1 MTGKFQSIVI
11 IALSAAVIAASFS
24 QGTGPTMVGDPWV
37 DSASVARAAYARASA
52 ALRANDQRTAKA
64 EAARA
69 ARAWPTQPTYHWA
82 RVVIGM
88 RMRDTAAVL
97 DGLTRYAGLGLGRDL
112 TADTALASLITHPS
126 FRAVAARHAA
136 QVAPIVRGRAAAVLP
151 DSTFF
156 PEGMDVDPRT
166 GLTYVASIRHR
177 TIAELTPHG
186 DYVRELLPRGGVGLG
201 AMLGVRVDARHGV
214 LWATMAGIPQT
225 AGYAPADSDSHAL
238 LRISLPTGEIEG
250 RWRLP
255 PSPNGHTL
263 GDVAIG
269 PLGDVF
275 TSDSRDP
282 VLYRLPADSTELQP
296 IRHTLFRSLQGIA
309 PVPDGRTVI
318 VADYSHGLLKVDAL
332 SGEVTRIADGPGMTS
347 LGCDG
352 ISWHEGA
359 IVAVQNGVF
368 PARIMR
374 FELDSSLTK
383 ITSAVVLDQNPA
395 VADEPTIGTI
405 VGDEFFYVA
414 NSQWEKYNGAGEL
427 LPRAVLRRPVLIRV
441 PAR

>member
-1 MTGKFQSIVI
+1 
-11 IALSAAVIAASFS
+11 
-24 QGTGPTMVGDPWV
+24 
-37 DSASVARAAYARASA
+37 
-52 ALRANDQRTAKA
+52 
-64 EAARA
+64 
-69 ARAWPTQPTYHWA
+69 
-82 RVVIGM
+82 
-88 RMRDTAAVL
+88 
-97 DGLTRYAGLGLGRDL
+97 
-112 TADTALASLITHPS
+112 
-126 FRAVAARHAA
+126 
-136 QVAPIVRGRAAAVLP
+136 
-151 DSTFF
+151 
-156 PEGMDVDPRT
+156 MDVDPRT

-177 TIAELTPHG
+177 TIAELTPLG

-201 AMLGVRVDARHGV
+201 AILGVRVDAQRDV

-225 AGYAPADSDSHAL
+225 AGYAPADSSTHAL
-238 LRISLPTGEIEG
+238 LRISLATGEIER
-250 RWRLP
+250 RWHLP
-255 PSPNGHTL
+255 SSPNGHTL

-269 PLGDVF
+269 PLGDGF

-296 IRHTLFRSLQGIA
+296 IRHVLFRSLQGIA

-332 SGEVTRIADGPGMTS
+332 TGEVTRITDGPGMTS

-352 ISWHEGA
+352 IAWHEGA
-359 IVAVQNGVF
+359 VVAVQNGVF
-368 PARIMR
+368 PPRVMR
-374 FELDSSLTK
+374 FELDSTLTK

-395 VADEPTIGTI
+395 IADEPTIGAI

-427 LPRAVLRRPVLIRV
+427 LPRAVLRRPVIIRV